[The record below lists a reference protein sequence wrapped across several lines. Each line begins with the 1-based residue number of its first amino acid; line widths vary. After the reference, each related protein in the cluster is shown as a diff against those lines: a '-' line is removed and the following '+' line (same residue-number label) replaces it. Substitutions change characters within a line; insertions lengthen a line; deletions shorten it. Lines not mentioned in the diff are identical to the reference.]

1 MILLVAIG
9 DDDYEY
15 RYGNGKIYKFLTKK
29 NLI

>member
-1 MILLVAIG
+1 MAMILLVAIG

-29 NLI
+29 I